1 MHRRVLGTLL
11 LVLPILHAQKHPGLT
26 VLEQRCVACHTG
38 KAKKSGLDLTT
49 RALALRGGD
58 RGPAI
63 VPGDAPQSLLYKVA
77 AQLAEPHMPYKA
89 SKLKDSELAALKDWI
104 NSGAQFEAPQTTQ
117 TPKPRS
123 DHWAFQKPT
132 RPIIPATTKAA
143 ANPIDAFL
151 AAQHTQRNLQAV
163 PEAGKRTLIRRLY
176 LDIIGVPPTREE
188 LQAYL
193 ADTSPK
199 AYDALVDRLLADPR
213 YGERWGRHWMD
224 IWRYSDWYGWR
235 RGNDVR
241 NSAKFLWRW
250 RDWIVESLNADKG
263 YDRMIVEML
272 AGDEVA
278 PGDPQTLRATGY
290 LARSFSKYD
299 RHGWLQDAVDHTAMA
314 FMGVTLK
321 CARCHDHKYDPF
333 TQEEYYQFRAFFEP
347 YEIRTDRVPGQT
359 DTDKDGVARVFDANP
374 EAKTH
379 LLIRGDIQNP
389 DPDSKIEPHTPAI
402 LGGAAVK
409 ITPVSLKVDQYYP
422 DIRSFVQQDLLDK
435 ARADVAKAEKELAEA
450 KDDPA
455 RRIAERTLEAAKANV
470 PALEARLIAERA
482 KYSRPPDPK
491 AEELAAEA
499 RKLERVAGSLKA
511 HENLLRAQQE
521 MDAAMAAKPAV
532 EKKLAEAQ
540 KKLEAAIE
548 ALKQAPEG
556 QFTPIG
562 KTYPEKSSGR
572 RLALAQWIANK
583 DNPLTARVAVNHIWT
598 RHFGKGLVP
607 TVAEFGVNGRKP
619 AMPELLDYLAVEL
632 MDSNWSMKRLHR
644 LILTSAAYRRRST
657 AGTADT
663 NPSDPDN
670 IYLWRMN
677 PRRMESEAVRD
688 SLLAVAGT
696 LDPQMG
702 GPELDGTKALELKR
716 RSIYIEHTPDV
727 PVPFLKIFDQAN
739 PAECYQ
745 REESVVPHQALAL
758 ANSELSRQQAALLTK
773 RLKDEGQNSTQFV
786 RAAFETV
793 LGRLPSAEEQKSS
806 LAFLKTEQDREDLIH
821 VLLNHNDFVTI
832 R

>member
-1 MHRRVLGTLL
+1 MHRLLGIICIAVPLAL
-11 LVLPILHAQKHPGLT
+11 SQNQKHPGLT
-26 VLEQRCVACHTG
+26 VLEQRCAACHTG
-38 KAKKSGLDLTT
+38 KAKKSGLDVTSRNL
-49 RALALRGGD
+49 LLRGGD
-58 RGPAI
+58 RGPSI
-63 VPGDAPQSLLYKVA
+63 IPGDANQSLLYKVA

-89 SKLKDSELAALKDWI
+89 SKLKETELTALAAWI
-104 NSGAQFEAPQTTQ
+104 NEGAQFEQPKAAAAPKTN
-117 TPKPRS
+117 
-123 DHWAFQKPT
+123 HWAFQPPVRPDIPT
-132 RPIIPATTKAA
+132 SKA

-151 AAQHTQRNLQAV
+151 AVEHQKRNLQPV
-163 PEAGKRTLIRRLY
+163 PEADKRTLARRLY
-176 LDIIGVPPTREE
+176 LDLIGVPPTREE
-188 LQAYL
+188 LQAFL
-193 ADTSPK
+193 ADASPT
-199 AYDALVDRLLADPR
+199 AYESLTDRLLADPR

-250 RDWIVESLNADKG
+250 RDWIVESLNADRG

-272 AGDEVA
+272 AGDEIA
-278 PGDPQTLRATGY
+278 PGDPDTLRATGY

-299 RHGWLQDAVDHTAMA
+299 RHGWLQDAVDHTALA

-333 TQEEYYQFRAFFEP
+333 TQEEYFQFRAFFEP
-347 YEIRTDRVPGQT
+347 YEVRADRVPGQT
-359 DTDKDGVARVFDANP
+359 DTDRDGISRVFDANP
-374 EAKTH
+374 EAKTQ

-389 DPDSKIEPHTPAI
+389 DPESNILPATPAV
-402 LGGAAVK
+402 LGGAAIK
-409 ITPVSLKVDQYYP
+409 IQPVALKVDQYYP
-422 DIRSFVQQDLLDK
+422 DIRSFVHQDLIAK
-435 ARADVAKAEKELAEA
+435 ARADVTKAEKDLAES
-450 KDDPA
+450 KDDDA
-455 RRIAERTLEAAKANV
+455 RRIAQRALEAVKAFI
-470 PALEARLIAERA
+470 PALEARLAAERA

-499 RKLERVAGSLKA
+499 RKLERAAGALRA
-511 HENLLRAQQE
+511 HENLLRAQVE
-521 MDAAMAAKPAV
+521 FDAAMAAQPAV

-540 KKLEAAIE
+540 KKLEAAVE

-572 RLALAQWIANK
+572 RLALAQWIAAK
-583 DNPLTARVAVNHIWT
+583 QNPLTARVAVNHIWT

-607 TVAEFGVNGRKP
+607 TVAEFGINGKR
-619 AMPELLDYLAVEL
+619 PENPKLLDWLAVEL
-632 MDSNWSMKRLHR
+632 MAGNWSMKRLHR
-644 LILTSAAYRRRST
+644 LMVTSAAYRRRST
-657 AGTADT
+657 AGTMDNA
-663 NPSDPDN
+663 NIAADPDN
-670 IYLWRMN
+670 IHLWRMN

-688 SLLAVAGT
+688 SLLAVAGS
-696 LDPQMG
+696 LDPKMG
-702 GPELDGTKALELKR
+702 GPELDGTKALTLRR

-758 ANSELSRQQAALLTK
+758 ANSELSREQAALLAK
-773 RLKDEGQNSTQFV
+773 RLQDAGQDSTQFV
-786 RAAFETV
+786 RSAFETV
-793 LGRLPSAEEQKSS
+793 LGRPPSPQEQQSS
-806 LAFLKTEQDREDLIH
+806 LAFLKTDRDREDLVH

>member
-1 MHRRVLGTLL
+1 MLRLLGT
-11 LVLPILHAQKHPGLT
+11 VLFAIPLALAQKHPGLT
-26 VLEQRCVACHTG
+26 VLEQRCAACHTG
-38 KAKKSGLDLTT
+38 AAKKSGLDISSRNL
-49 RALALRGGD
+49 LLRGGD

-63 VPGDAPQSLLYKVA
+63 LPGDANQSLLYKVA
-77 AQLAEPHMPYKA
+77 ARLAEPHMPFKA
-89 SKLKDSELAALKDWI
+89 SPLKPSELTSLAAWI
-104 NSGAQFEAPQTTQ
+104 NEGAHFDTPPATTQ
-117 TPKPRS
+117 SPKPTS
-123 DHWAFQKPT
+123 NHWAFQSPV
-132 RPIIPATTKAA
+132 RPAIPAVKA

-151 AAQHTQRNLQAV
+151 AVEHRRRNLQPV
-163 PEAGKRTLIRRLY
+163 PEAAKRTLARRLY
-176 LDIIGVPPTREE
+176 LDLTGVPPSREE
-188 LQAYL
+188 LQAFL
-193 ADTSPK
+193 TDPSPN
-199 AYDALVDRLLADPR
+199 AYESLVDRLLADPR

-272 AGDEVA
+272 AGDELA
-278 PGDPQTLRATGY
+278 PGDPNTIRATGY

-314 FMGVTLK
+314 FMGITLK

-333 TQEEYYQFRAFFEP
+333 TQEDYFRFRAFFEP
-347 YEIRTDRVPGQT
+347 YEVRTDRVPGQT
-359 DTDKDGVARVFDANP
+359 DIDKDGISRVFDANP
-374 EAKTH
+374 EAKTQ

-389 DPDSKIEPHTPAI
+389 DPDSNIQPATPSV
-402 LGGAAVK
+402 LGAAPLK
-409 ITPVSLKVDQYYP
+409 ITPVSLKVDQFYP
-422 DIRSFVQQDLLDK
+422 DIRPFVQQDLIAK
-435 ARADVAKAEKELAEA
+435 ARADAAKAEKELAEA
-450 KDDPA
+450 KDGNA
-455 RRIAERTLEAAKANV
+455 RRIAERSLQAAQAYI
-470 PALEARLIAERA
+470 PALEARLAAERA

-499 RKLERVAGSLKA
+499 RKLERAAGALKA
-511 HENLLRAQQE
+511 HENLLRAQIE
-521 MDAAMAAKPAV
+521 FDAAMAATPPA

-540 KKLEAAIE
+540 KKLEAAVE

-572 RLALAQWIANK
+572 RLALARWIAAK
-583 DNPLTARVAVNHIWT
+583 QNPLTARVAVNHIWT

-607 TVAEFGVNGRKP
+607 TLAEFGINGKR
-619 AMPELLDYLAVEL
+619 PENPQLLDWLAVEL
-632 MDSNWSMKRLHR
+632 MDGNWSMKRIHR
-644 LILTSAAYRRRST
+644 LIVTSAAYRRRST
-657 AGTADT
+657 AGTTDHA
-663 NPSDPDN
+663 NLAADPDN
-670 IYLWRMN
+670 IHLWRMN

-696 LDPQMG
+696 LDTKMG
-702 GPELDGTKALELKR
+702 GPELDGTKALTLRR

-758 ANSELSRQQAALLTK
+758 ANSELSREQAAILTK
-773 RLKDEGQNSTQFV
+773 RLEDAGQDNAQFV
-786 RAAFETV
+786 RSAFEAV
-793 LGRLPSAEEQKSS
+793 LGRPPAPAEQQSS
-806 LAFLKTEQDREDLIH
+806 LAFLKTDKDREDLIH